1 MLENVQR
8 LSKDGYMQI
17 FPLENTGNKRLKID
31 IFPLYFWIL
40 STAMTCLTKSSLPS
54 FQILL
59 LSIHLDCSDLRKAKP
74 YILHLSV
81 LLEAIQLISF
91 IKSINK
97 SFFFFLKKEVTFWA
111 PRP

>member
-17 FPLENTGNKRLKID
+17 SPLENTGNKRLKID
-31 IFPLYFWIL
+31 FLPLYFWIL
-40 STAMTCLTKSSLPS
+40 STAMTCLTKSSLLS

-59 LSIHLDCSDLRKAKP
+59 LSIRLDCSDLHKAKP
-74 YILHLSV
+74 YILCLSV

-97 SFFFFLKKEVTFWA
+97 TFFLKKEVTFWA
-111 PRP
+111 PKP